1 MPPPRQNFGVNALA
15 RELGISGAAVS
26 ARLKKGQTV
35 EQIRLA
41 IASRTGDQ
49 RGPKKTRVWVGNNYV
64 PIKMAEAAAAS
75 ILAPGRKVSWKHV
88 KAAQPPAVSSVEV
101 DVGSTQVGVGA
112 GVGVDRLN
120 GNGSAHGDDESYNE
134 ALRREKIAAANIREI
149 QEEKQRGELVPIV
162 HVNAWFAGVVV
173 KVREMGLRIGP
184 ELADRLALTTEPGK
198 CAEMVSVEVR
208 RMLGVL
214 RNMDGTR

>member
-64 PIKMAEAAAAS
+64 PLKMAEAAAES
-75 ILAPGRKVSWKHV
+75 VLSPGRKVSWKHDRPV
-88 KAAQPPAVSSVEV
+88 VSGVPVPVPAVETG
-101 DVGSTQVGVGA
+101 VGSTRAVGG
-112 GVGVDRLN
+112 DELN
-120 GNGSAHGDDESYNE
+120 GHGDDESYNE

-149 QEEKQRGELVPIV
+149 QEEKQRRELVPIV

-173 KVREMGLRIGP
+173 KAREMGLRIGP

-214 RNMDGTR
+214 RNMDGTG

>member
-1 MPPPRQNFGVNALA
+1 M
-15 RELGISGAAVS
+15 GISGAAVS

-64 PIKMAEAAAAS
+64 PLKMAEAAAES
-75 ILAPGRKVSWKHV
+75 VLSPGRKVSWKHDRPV
-88 KAAQPPAVSSVEV
+88 VSVPVAVAVAEA
-101 DVGSTQVGVGA
+101 DVGSTRAVGG
-112 GVGVDRLN
+112 DELN
-120 GNGSAHGDDESYNE
+120 GHGDDESYNE

-173 KVREMGLRIGP
+173 KAREMGLRIGP

-214 RNMDGTR
+214 RNMDGTT